1 MKRWLKLGAVLM
13 ALAWLPFL
21 YAELTSEE
29 AERKDRA
36 LPSEDE
42 AEGTAE
48 MRPVAEEGV
57 GTSGHA
63 AEPPAEPD
71 QPPAAPAAA
80 TPTPSDPAQA
90 AQAPA
95 APAAAPVAPGEPG
108 ATAQPPA
115 AEAEEVAEAEGEAV
129 AEEEAEGEPEPP
141 TASGPVAVL
150 RQAFERQP
158 RDALWAGDT
167 EHKLRGLF
175 GTTDVPAE
183 LLSEAS
189 CRSSVCRVDVKWTSE
204 HATAY
209 VGVYEASTRLSGA
222 ELGIEPVGEA
232 DEHGAQRVQ
241 LYVTRQG
248 YTMADL
254 AR

>member
-1 MKRWLKLGAVLM
+1 MKKWLKVGAVLM
-13 ALAWLPFL
+13 AVAWLPFL

-36 LPSEDE
+36 LPTENE
-42 AEGTAE
+42 ADGTAE
-48 MRPVAEEGV
+48 ARPVEEEGL
-57 GTSGHA
+57 GHA
-63 AEPPAEPD
+63 GHTAEAPAEPPAEP
-71 QPPAAPAAA
+71 PAAA
-80 TPTPSDPAQA
+80 APTANAPAQ
-90 AQAPA
+90 
-95 APAAAPVAPGEPG
+95 PAAAAVTPVAPIAPGEPG
-108 ATAQPPA
+108 ATAQPPEA
-115 AEAEEVAEAEGEAV
+115 PAEGTAEAPEEG
-129 AEEEAEGEPEPP
+129 EEEAEGEPEPEPP
-141 TASGPVAVL
+141 TLTGPVAVL

-175 GTTDVPAE
+175 GTTDVPAA
-183 LLSEAS
+183 LLTEAG
-189 CRSSVCRVDVKWTSE
+189 CRSSVCRVDVKWTPD

-209 VGVYEASTRLSGA
+209 VAVYEASTRLSGT

-232 DEHGAQRVQ
+232 DEHGALRVH
-241 LYVTRQG
+241 LYLTRQG